1 MQTMEPKASQ
11 GSTVQPSDG
20 FRPVQGQAPQHD
32 GAKLMAQAYVA
43 LWVILLVFVWMG
55 HRKQRHLG
63 ARIERL
69 EKALMG
75 DNRAK
80 GGHG

>member
-1 MQTMEPKASQ
+1 MQTKEPNESQ
-11 GSTVQPSDG
+11 GSTLQPSDG

-55 HRKQRHLG
+55 HRKQRLLSE
-63 ARIERL
+63 RIERL
-69 EKALMG
+69 EKVLMG
-75 DNRAK
+75 DNEPK
-80 GGHG
+80 GRRG